1 MKLIGKNKKW
11 PKLAL
16 IVLTALTVATVFVNV
31 PDARAAVRSCTAS
44 TPVAQRPALHYGD
57 SGSCVRE
64 LQTRLR
70 THGQSIAVD
79 GGFGPAT
86 QAAVK
91 RFQSSARIAVD
102 GNVGPIT
109 WSKLLG
115 TTPPPP
121 PPPPPATGGGFKL
134 SSGISSTRS
143 AITGCQNTTGYA
155 LLTYDDGILSSQIDT
170 LLSTLK
176 AKNVRAIFFFTGEY
190 ARSNP
195 TVMKKIVAA
204 GMLLGN
210 HSSSHPSLPSLS
222 DAGIRSQ
229 ITNGVQ
235 GTTSPKLLRPPYG
248 NGAFTTRL
256 QTIAR
261 GMGYGLCYWTVDTM
275 DWSASATR
283 SASQLVNRVRYGDQY
298 SARVRPGG
306 VVLMHGTGR
315 YSVAATPG
323 VIDAMRANGA
333 NPLPLR

>member
-1 MKLIGKNKKW
+1 MKLIGKTT
-11 PKLAL
+11 AL
-16 IVLTALTVATVFVNV
+16 IAACAVSTGGLMSTSPTA
-31 PDARAAVRSCTAS
+31 DAAVRSCTSS
-44 TPVAQRPALHYGD
+44 TPIAQRPALHYGD

-70 THGQSIAVD
+70 AHGQSIAVD
-79 GGFGPAT
+79 GGFGPMT
-86 QAAVK
+86 LAAVK
-91 RFQSSARIAVD
+91 RFQTSARIALD

-121 PPPPPATGGGFKL
+121 PPPPTTGGGFKL
-134 SSGISSTRS
+134 SSGISTTRS
-143 AITGCQNTTGYA
+143 AITDCQNNTGHG
-155 LLTYDDGILSSQIDT
+155 LLTYDDGISPNQIDT

-176 AKNVRAIFFFTGEY
+176 AKNVRAIFFFTGAY

-210 HSSSHPSLPSLS
+210 HSSSHPSLTSLS

-229 ITNGVQ
+229 IANGVQ
-235 GTTSPKLLRPPYG
+235 STTSPKLLRPPYG

-256 QTIAR
+256 LTVAR

-298 SARVRPGG
+298 SPRVGPGG